1 MAELYIRGKDGRPRL
16 IGSTADPQLPG
27 RVTALEKRVEN
38 LDLGN
43 IPVAT
48 SSTPGIIKPGA
59 ALAVDDEGGLA
70 VSPQSTA
77 PETLN
82 GIRRGFGILIPLTQA
97 KNIYVNSATGS
108 DAPDEGRGESAEK
121 PFKSVQAAINYAAV
135 TYNLGAHNLFIVIAD
150 GTCAGDVRLVRYTS
164 TTGRMVLQGNSANT
178 GAVAVEGGI
187 YADMNVGT
195 WLLNRITIR
204 NKDKAVSLGSS
215 NFYGLLV
222 KRGASVT
229 LNQCA
234 IDVSGA
240 APEGRSKEPLYVAGG
255 QVEIRSG
262 DPEIPG
268 LTIFSE
274 GEEAPARLLHADDG
288 GSIAM
293 LSDIAVDVPEVGT
306 SLFLAGGARFYRA
319 SVFTGHIPAF
329 SGTTTGKRYDVRENS
344 IASTLGGG
352 PDFIPGDS
360 EGTTASGGQYT

>member
-1 MAELYIRGKDGRPRL
+1 MAELYIKGTDGRPRYV
-16 IGSTADPQLPG
+16 GSTADPQLPA
-27 RVTALEKRVEN
+27 RVTKLEERIDN
-38 LDLGN
+38 LEVGD

-48 SSTPGIIKPGA
+48 STTPGIVQPGT
-59 ALAVDDEGGLA
+59 ALAVNEKGVLS
-70 VSPQSTA
+70 VSPESSTT
-77 PETLN
+77 EELN
-82 GIRRGFGILIPLTQA
+82 LIRKGFGVLIPLTQS
-97 KNIYVNSATGS
+97 KDIYVNSSTGS
-108 DAPDEGRGESAEK
+108 DELDEGRGESGET
-121 PFKSVQAAINYAAV
+121 PFRTVQAAINYAAV

-178 GAVAVEGGI
+178 GAVAVEGCI

-204 NKDKAVSLGSS
+204 NKDKAVSIGSN
-215 NFYGLLV
+215 NFYGLVV

-240 APEGRSKEPLYVAGG
+240 ASEGRSKEPLYVAGG

-274 GEEAPARLLHADDG
+274 GEEAPARLLHAEDG

-319 SVFTGHIPAF
+319 RVFTGHIPAF